1 MARPLRLEYA
11 GALYHIM
18 ARGDGGRRVFESAE
32 DSKIFLAL
40 LGRVCARCGWRVHAW
55 VLMGNHYHLLVETPE
70 ANLVAGMKWLMSVF
84 SQGWNLRRKR
94 RGHVFQGR
102 YKAVLINGEDGDGN
116 YLRVVA
122 DYIHLNPVRAGI
134 VGGGSGRGLLDY
146 EWSSLGVYARGRG
159 PEWLETARVLQAFE
173 LAQNTR
179 GRRAYLRHL
188 VERAKDAKCRQ
199 STESEAALRR
209 GWYLGDKG
217 FLERLLGLARKAVKR
232 VRPESLGGSGVR
244 DHHQSEAQR
253 LVERALE
260 AVGLPEG
267 IAELGRLKCGDPRKA
282 LVARLLRE
290 HTTTGNAWLAQRLA
304 LGHASGVSR
313 IARRVLADPKLTKKY
328 EQLSKLLQC
337 AD

>member
-18 ARGDGGRRVFESAE
+18 ARGDGGRRVFVSAE

-70 ANLVAGMKWLMSVF
+70 ANLVAGMKWLMGVF

-102 YKAVLINGEDGDGN
+102 YKSVLVNGEDGDGN

-122 DYIHLNPVRAGI
+122 DYIHLNPARAGL
-134 VGGGSGRGLLDY
+134 VGWGSGKGLLDY
-146 EWSSLGVYARGRG
+146 EWSSLGAYARGRG

-179 GRRAYLRHL
+179 GRRAYVRHL

-199 STESEAALRR
+199 SKESEAALRR
-209 GWYLGDKG
+209 GWYLGEEG
-217 FLERLLGLARKAVKR
+217 FLERLQELARKVMHR
-232 VRPESLGGSGVR
+232 VQPESLSGSGVR
-244 DHHQSEAQR
+244 EHHQREAQR

-260 AVGLPEG
+260 AVGLAEG
-267 IAELGRLKCGDPRKA
+267 ITELRRLKCGDPRKA

-290 HTTTGNAWLAQRLA
+290 RTTAGNAWLAQRLA

-313 IARRVLADPKLTKKY
+313 VVRHVSADPELTKAY
-328 EQLSKLLQC
+328 EKLSKMLQC